1 MADGESFDLPI
12 DILVDILVR
21 LPTSARRRF
30 RLVCK
35 RWRDAI
41 DERTAERQVRTK
53 ILAFKSNR
61 LSSRALVFDDDE
73 EGRLRHEWIYSS
85 ASSLSDKVDMVGTCN
100 GLICL
105 HDSGQGEHTGITV
118 ANPITGEA
126 LVLPPIPRFQ
136 DLNRRLGIY
145 GFGYHPTTGQYKVV
159 HVPSRIS
166 WRPDTVH
173 VLTLDG
179 SSSAWR
185 EVVSTFKHVG
195 YYSHYGGG
203 GVCVD
208 GSAYWFDSFGD
219 RIMALDLK
227 DERLTSFPGPPGVRC
242 MDMGMVVHDATWKLT
257 SVNARLGVVFS
268 SYKSAAT
275 RVDVW
280 VLDGDAVEQPRWSRM
295 YTLVVDRNVM
305 NRSIV
310 MTPHLTHGE
319 CILSMSWDGKRLYR
333 CKVDDC
339 SDVDDGVTKQLL
351 LSEGTELI
359 MSEKTDSIRT
369 FAYAETR
376 EPLPRVW
383 ESRRQRRRKKSGK
396 FQSIGFNRIK

>member
-1 MADGESFDLPI
+1 M
-12 DILVDILVR
+12 
-21 LPTSARRRF
+21 
-30 RLVCK
+30 
-35 RWRDAI
+35 
-41 DERTAERQVRTK
+41 ERTPGRI

-173 VLTLDG
+173 VLTLGG
-179 SSSAWR
+179 SVWRKVVSSAMD
-185 EVVSTFKHVG
+185 V
-195 YYSHYGGG
+195 YYRGDV
-203 GVCVD
+203 VCVD
-208 GSAYWFDSFGD
+208 GFAYWFSSFGD
-219 RIMALDLK
+219 RVVALDLK
-227 DERLTSFPGPPGVRC
+227 DERLISFPGPPSVRSV
-242 MDMGMVVHDATWKLT
+242 GMAEEATWKLT
-257 SVNARLGVVFS
+257 SVNARLGVAFRS
-268 SYKSAAT
+268 KKPA
-275 RVDVW
+275 RVEVW
-280 VLDGDAVEQPRWSRM
+280 VLDGGGGVEQPLWSRS
-295 YTLVVDRNVM
+295 YTLI
-305 NRSIV
+305 NRTIV
-310 MTPHLTHGE
+310 MTPQLTHGE
-319 CILSMSWDGKRLYR
+319 YILTMSRDMKRLYR
-333 CKVDDC
+333 RKVGDC
-339 SDVDDGVTKQLL
+339 TNVDDGRTAGLL

-359 MSEKTDSIRT
+359 MSEEEGSIRT

-376 EPLPRVW
+376 EPLPR
-383 ESRRQRRRKKSGK
+383 
-396 FQSIGFNRIK
+396 N

>member
-1 MADGESFDLPI
+1 MI
-12 DILVDILVR
+12 
-21 LPTSARRRF
+21 
-30 RLVCK
+30 
-35 RWRDAI
+35 
-41 DERTAERQVRTK
+41 
-53 ILAFKSNR
+53 
-61 LSSRALVFDDDE
+61 
-73 EGRLRHEWIYSS
+73 
-85 ASSLSDKVDMVGTCN
+85 GTCN

-105 HDSGQGEHTGITV
+105 HDSGQFDRSTITV

-126 LVLPPIPRFQ
+126 LALPQ
-136 DLNRRLGIY
+136 LRRSSGSIRSFRNY
-145 GFGYHPTTGQYKVV
+145 CFGYHPTTGQYKVV
-159 HVPSRIS
+159 YVPSCLLDSCRLEN
-166 WRPDTVH
+166 VH

-179 SSSAWR
+179 SSSSWR